1 MGKWNLNVVC
11 CACMYE
17 RLFVVWLSEFTL
29 RLPPSNP
36 VLCWLPRVYRVC
48 GFSHSVAFTCVQPMN
63 TMLKSMEKRRVR
75 FGYIAP
81 TPCLLM
87 AVTGCVPSSNLL
99 TSIGWPS
106 PRGPSLK
113 QALSWHCSL
122 SFSITSSNY

>member
-1 MGKWNLNVVC
+1 MWKNGIWMLYVVPVYMS
-11 CACMYE
+11 AC
-17 RLFVVWLSEFTL
+17 LLCGSLSLLSAFL
-29 RLPPSNP
+29 LP

-106 PRGPSLK
+106 PRGLALK